1 MGGEGGVWHLGQ
13 EGLQDY
19 PSLCLH
25 RPPTVGAFVTGTHNP
40 SFGSINL
47 WSTKNMDCVPKMI
60 FFHTK
65 YEPLLILM
73 EKKREREESREQGH
87 N

>member
-1 MGGEGGVWHLGQ
+1 MAFGAGRAA
-13 EGLQDY
+13 GLPLPVPPQ
-19 PSLCLH
+19 
-25 RPPTVGAFVTGTHNP
+25 PPTVGAFVTGTHNP